1 MQRYYFFLIPPN
13 LNPKKKQPIS
23 GLPHIKLSTV
33 SYNNLIGH
41 FITTFFPLIMLIPFR
56 GFDSC

>member
-23 GLPHIKLSTV
+23 GLPHIKLSAV
-33 SYNNLIGH
+33 RLSDKSRY
-41 FITTFFPLIMLIPFR
+41 
-56 GFDSC
+56 S